1 MYKDVINEKENDQ
14 VVLLTRETYE
24 GEYSADIFKN
34 RSEADK
40 VMKRIRLTNPISSEP
55 VRCGFMTT
63 NGVVFRVVTPD
74 MALSPNGKVV
84 WYVSHKCFVPGV
96 YGQFDWINYFA
107 TKSEAKA
114 LFDERAEMYKSMVD
128 GQPSITIK
136 EDEEQ
141 LLILV
146 DGKPVVYLDFLAAPV
161 GEVVKTGALMLP
173 LLLDA
178 GNSARQ

>member
-1 MYKDVINEKENDQ
+1 MNNYKEQNDH
-14 VVLLTRETYE
+14 VVLLTKETYE
-24 GEYSADIFKN
+24 GEYSADIFEN
-34 RSEADK
+34 RNDADK
-40 VMKRIRLTNPISSEP
+40 VMRRLRQTNPISSEP
-55 VRCGFMTT
+55 IRCGFMTT
-63 NGVVFRVVTPD
+63 SGVVYRVVSPD
-74 MALSPNGKVV
+74 TAISPNGKVV

-114 LFDERAEMYKSMVD
+114 LFDERAEMYKSMVE

-146 DGKPVVYLDFLAAPV
+146 EGKPVVYLDFLAAPV
-161 GEVVKTGALMLP
+161 GEVVKIGALMLP